1 MTETLAYSPL
11 EVIEKVE
18 EMIQRV
24 INDKGSDEL
33 AIQTQKNST
42 YLLMIMVR
50 LYLSSKRVILKEKL
64 SLEMLDFVLG
74 DIESKYKDAQVN
86 PGEMTGII
94 SA

>member
-1 MTETLAYSPL
+1 M
-11 EVIEKVE
+11 IEKV
-18 EMIQRV
+18 I
-24 INDKGSDEL
+24 SDRGTDAL

-74 DIESKYKDAQVN
+74 DIESKYKDA
-86 PGEMTGII
+86 
-94 SA
+94 